1 MSELTFLKDL
11 AMLMAVAGMVSVI
24 FSCLRWPKVIGYIFA
39 GVLMSRH
46 TWGGAF
52 LVDESSVMILGQ
64 LGVVFLMFTMGL
76 GFSVSEIKKIG
87 SVALP
92 VALVD
97 VAIMM
102 WIGYSVGHN
111 IFHWAAIPSIFLGA
125 AICDSATTLLAKTIS
140 EMKWINRPFVRYAIG
155 TSICEDILCVGVI
168 ALVTGA
174 AGGAEMSFL
183 SVSKSIGAIAI
194 FFTAVFVTGILVFPR
209 LLSFAAKKGDSEV
222 LLLTLLGFCFL
233 VTYVAYVLNF
243 SLALG
248 AFLTGILAAN
258 CGIRSRISKLVD
270 PLRSMFS
277 AVFFVSVGLL
287 VDPMACWNN
296 ISAILIISAVVMA
309 GKCLNCTFGTLLCGT
324 DLRTSVQTGFSLAQI
339 GEFAYMI
346 ALLYVALVKDT
357 NSPMYQIVVGVSLL
371 TTILNVPM
379 IKISGKVADLIE
391 RKCPPKILNALNQYT
406 SFLSRYKMSG
416 SSGLHQRVRSK
427 IVGLAVSAVLIFSA
441 AFAVSLLNSRDWSNF
456 SVFFN
461 THKRLFFFIALN
473 LSAACVVAVVVRLA
487 KALADDVCEALLLR
501 KGSESKRILALR
513 HVVRFVILLLICAL
527 FLIEL
532 LLVNAPLLPEG
543 PVIRAILAL
552 VFLVVM
558 ILGWR
563 IFSKAGKK
571 ATKDF
576 LDVIS
581 GVEDVA
587 QNEQDDISLV
597 IPGDSVFTLTVGS
610 ESPAIGLSV
619 AALNIR
625 AKTGATIFSVK
636 RDGVEIR
643 NIGPE
648 FEFSLGDEVMAV
660 GNHGQISALKDL
672 LGVTK

>member
-1 MSELTFLKDL
+1 
-11 AMLMAVAGMVSVI
+11 MAVAGMVSVI

-46 TWGGAF
+46 SWGGAF

-92 VALVD
+92 VAIVD

-102 WIGYSVGHN
+102 WIGYSVGRN
-111 IFHWAAIPSIFLGA
+111 VFHWAAVPSIFLGA

-140 EMKWINRPFVRYAIG
+140 EMKWSNRPFVRYAIG
-155 TSICEDILCVGVI
+155 TSVCEDILCVGVI

-183 SVSKSIGAIAI
+183 SVSKSIGAIAV

-209 LLSFAAKKGDSEV
+209 LLSFAAKKGDNEV

-233 VTYVAYVLNF
+233 VTYVAYVLDF

-248 AFLTGILAAN
+248 AFLTGVLAAN
-258 CGIRSRISKLVD
+258 CGIRSRISTLVE

-296 ISAILIISAVVMA
+296 LPAILIISAVVMA
-309 GKCLNCTFGTLLCGT
+309 GKCVNCTVGTLLCGT
-324 DLRTSVQTGFSLAQI
+324 DLRTGVQAGFSLAQI

-379 IKISGKVADLIE
+379 IRISGKVADLIE
-391 RKCPPKILNALNQYT
+391 RKCPPKIMRALDQYA
-406 SFLSRYKMSG
+406 SFMSRYKMSG
-416 SSGLHQRVRSK
+416 VSGLRQRVRSK
-427 IVGLAVSAVLIFSA
+427 IMGLAVSGVLIFSA

-461 THKRLFFFIALN
+461 THKKLFFFIALN
-473 LSAACVVAVVVRLA
+473 LSAVCVVAVALRLA
-487 KALADDVCEALLLR
+487 KALADDVCEALMLKKSAR
-501 KGSESKRILALR
+501 SRRTAALR
-513 HVVRFVILLLICAL
+513 HIVRFVMLLLICTL
-527 FLIEL
+527 FLIEV

-543 PVIRAILAL
+543 TVIRTVLIL
-552 VFLVVM
+552 VFSVVV
-558 ILGWR
+558 IAGWR
-563 IFSKAGKK
+563 MFSKAGKK
-571 ATKDF
+571 AAADF
-576 LDVIS
+576 LDALS
-581 GVEDVA
+581 GSEDVLSG
-587 QNEQDDISLV
+587 ERGDISFV
-597 IPGDSVFTLTVGS
+597 IPGDSVFTLTVGP
-610 ESPAIGLSV
+610 ESPAIGFSV
-619 AALNIR
+619 ASLNIR
-625 AKTGATIFSVK
+625 AKTGATVFSVR
-636 RDGVEIR
+636 RDGAETR

-648 FEFSLGDEVMAV
+648 FEFSLGDEVTAV

-672 LGVTK
+672 FGVTT